1 MKSKKVV
8 VAVGILL
15 IATAVIVANVPQS
28 QSERERAGLR
38 PAAVSSEAPA
48 PAVAGVSHALKATYI
63 NSCIPTSSCSVVTL
77 AAGTFVPLDAPT
89 TISCSAAI
97 GKTCTI
103 TDDAWI
109 QTVDT
114 SGTPAN
120 AGSITMIVDG
130 VPTPTFYGGDSP
142 ATGGANFDGL
152 YNETSIATGVS
163 RGTHT
168 VQTQARSALGAHGFA
183 WTATYHVYVP

>member
-38 PAAVSSEAPA
+38 PAAVSTAAPA
-48 PAVAGVSHALKATYI
+48 PAVAGVNHVLKATYI
-63 NSCIPTSSCSVVTL
+63 NSCIPTSCPLFAL
-77 AAGTFVPLDAPT
+77 AAGAFVPLDAPT
-89 TISCSAAI
+89 TINCAAVSP
-97 GKTCTI
+97 KTCTI

-109 QTVDT
+109 QTENT
-114 SGTPAN
+114 SSTGNN

-130 VPTPTFYGGDSP
+130 VATPTYFGGDSP
-142 ATGGANFDGL
+142 ANAFFDDGL
-152 YNETSIATGVS
+152 FNETSFTSGVS
-163 RGTHT
+163 HGTHT
-168 VQTQARSALGAHGFA
+168 VQTQARSEFGANGQA
-183 WTATYHVYVP
+183 WTATYRVYVP

>member
-8 VAVGILL
+8 VAVGMLL

-28 QSERERAGLR
+28 QSEREQAGLGGQS
-38 PAAVSSEAPA
+38 AVSTAAPA

-63 NSCIPTSSCSVVTL
+63 NSCIPTGCSVF
-77 AAGTFVPLDAPT
+77 AMGGGTFVPLDAPT

-109 QTVDT
+109 QTENT
-114 SGTPAN
+114 SSTGNN

-130 VPTPTFYGGDSP
+130 VPTPTYFGGDSP
-142 ATGGANFDGL
+142 ANAFYYDGL
-152 YNETSIATGVS
+152 FNETSSVSGVS

-168 VQTQARSALGAHGFA
+168 IQTQARSQFGANGLG
-183 WTATYHVYVP
+183 WTATYRVYVP